1 MIISRSRLLKT
12 ILLQALICFS
22 CSSPDVKIGKEERI
36 ATINN
41 SVFCISIVY
50 KNHPNIKKR
59 AFGTGFLVADNLL
72 ATAFHVKKDI
82 EQTTMMGVRDS
93 YQIIAWKRFENGDY
107 LEFPIEL
114 LKFDADSDMAIYR
127 FDAGVLKEQSKNH
140 QVKPLVVADR
150 LPLIGEEVL
159 SIGYYGELDFPF
171 NSLGNVSMINNT
183 DDIYSDLT
191 LMSGNSGSPLCSMRT
206 GEVFGLNTSVMTMGD
221 GTIRLGIAK
230 KSAKLKELLAKVSE
244 SNPK

>member
-1 MIISRSRLLKT
+1 MIISRSLVLKT

-22 CSSPDVKIGKEERI
+22 CSSPNVKIGKEERI
-36 ATINN
+36 AAINN
-41 SVFCISIVY
+41 SVFCISIIY
-50 KNHPNIKKR
+50 KNTPNKLKT
-59 AFGTGFLVADNLL
+59 AFGTGFLVAENLL
-72 ATAFHVKKDI
+72 ATAFHVQRDI
-82 EQTTMMGVRDS
+82 EQTTKMGVLDS

-114 LKFDADSDMAIYR
+114 SKFDADSDIAIYH
-127 FDAGVLKEQSKNH
+127 FDADVLKVQSKNH
-140 QVKPLVVADR
+140 PIKPLVIADR
-150 LPLIGEEVL
+150 LPQIGEDVL
-159 SIGYYGELDFPF
+159 SIGYYGELEFPF
-171 NSLGNVSMINNT
+171 NSLGNVSMINSN

-230 KSAKLKELLAKVSE
+230 KGAKLKELLAKAPE
-244 SNPK
+244 IKPK